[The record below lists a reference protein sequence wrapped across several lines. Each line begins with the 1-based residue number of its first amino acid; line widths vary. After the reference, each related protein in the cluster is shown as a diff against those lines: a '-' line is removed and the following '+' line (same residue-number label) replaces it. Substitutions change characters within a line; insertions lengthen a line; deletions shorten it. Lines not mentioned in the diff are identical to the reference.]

1 VVKVVTNN
9 NRHRYEALLDG
20 MFRDRKRVFVDW
32 LKWDVPVVD
41 GVYEKD
47 QFDTNDAIYLIMSD
61 PETGK
66 HQASV
71 RFLPSTV
78 PHLLKDVFP
87 SFCEAQIPIADDIWE
102 ASRLITAPGVK
113 GEVARN
119 VRRQLFTAVMEFAL
133 LYGIS
138 RITMITHM
146 DYAQHFMASGWEIRP
161 LGLPAEYK
169 GQMLNA
175 LEIAVTPTSLQQM
188 RALFGN
194 GSRVPVLEIEG
205 VAQVA

>member
-1 VVKVVTNN
+1 MVKVVTSNN
-9 NRHRYEALLDG
+9 KHRHEALLDS

-47 QFDTNDAIYLIMSD
+47 QFDTDDTVYLIMSD

-66 HQASV
+66 HRASV
-71 RFLPSTV
+71 RFVPTMLP
-78 PHLLKDVFP
+78 HMLKDVFP
-87 SFCEAQIPIADDIWE
+87 SFCEGEIPIGDDIWE
-102 ASRLITAPGVK
+102 ASRLCTAPGLK
-113 GEVARN
+113 GELARN

-133 LYGIS
+133 LYGVS

-161 LGLPAEYK
+161 LGLPSEYH

-175 LEIAVTPTSLQQM
+175 LEIAVTPTSLKQM
-188 RALFGN
+188 RSVFGT
-194 GSRVPVLEIEG
+194 GGHTPVLEVEG
-205 VAQVA
+205 VARVA